1 MWPQLRCGWWKPM
14 ADLTFPQLSSG
25 ALVQYPIRKSNGLR
39 SIKNILAD
47 GTMLVAADP
56 GGGKLAWN
64 LSYVDLLPE
73 DIGALR
79 SHFSNC
85 AGPLR
90 GFTFLDPADNL
101 LAYSADLTAPS
112 WNVPPGVTIQSG
124 MPDPSGGSAA
134 FLVTNGA
141 AAAQQIAQ
149 TVAAPVS
156 YQYCF
161 SVYAFMASAG
171 SVSLTRSSGN
181 DLQSQTF
188 AVGAA
193 WARIV
198 SSGRLNDTGTG
209 LSAAIT
215 MEAGQSV
222 LLYGPQLEPQHA
234 PSRFRPTYS
243 QAGIYPNSHWAVQEL
258 IVTAEAPNLFST
270 SFAIET
276 TIPD

>member
-1 MWPQLRCGWWKPM
+1 M

-25 ALVQYPIRKSNGLR
+25 ALVQYPIRKGSGLR

-56 GGGKLAWN
+56 GGGRLVWN
-64 LSYVDLLPE
+64 LSYVDLATE
-73 DIGALR
+73 DIGSLQLFFA
-79 SHFSNC
+79 NC

-90 GFTFLDPADNL
+90 AFTFLDPTDNL
-101 LAYSADLTAPS
+101 LAYSADLKAPAWS
-112 WNVPPGVTIQSG
+112 VSPGVKIISG
-124 MPDPSGGSAA
+124 MPDPLGGSAGV
-134 FLVTNGA
+134 LITNGGA
-141 AAAQQIAQ
+141 AAQEIAQ
-149 TVAAPVS
+149 TVAAPAN

-161 SVYAFMASAG
+161 SVYAFMTNPG
-171 SVSLTRSSGN
+171 SVSLTRRSGN
-181 DLQSQTF
+181 DLQSQDF
-188 AVGAA
+188 AVGSA
-193 WARIV
+193 WARIL

-209 LSAAIT
+209 VSAAIT
-215 MEAGQSV
+215 VGAGQSV

-243 QAGIYPNSHWAVQEL
+243 QAGIYPNTHWAVQEL